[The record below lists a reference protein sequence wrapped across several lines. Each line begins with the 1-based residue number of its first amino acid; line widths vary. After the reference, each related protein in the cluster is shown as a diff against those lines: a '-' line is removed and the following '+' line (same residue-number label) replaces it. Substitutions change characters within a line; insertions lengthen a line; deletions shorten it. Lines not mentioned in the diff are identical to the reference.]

1 MYSGVNIQY
10 DDHILRPSE
19 IAMGIYTQSYGP
31 LATDFVNY
39 VNNSI
44 QICRHCWHLST
55 TQPPILPTAHQPS
68 FSSPPPPRFSLT
80 TVAAVVVSNLCAAHC

>member
-1 MYSGVNIQY
+1 MCRPHTKTHKHTYPHTFMYSGVNIQY

-44 QICRHCWHLST
+44 QICRHC
-55 TQPPILPTAHQPS
+55 
-68 FSSPPPPRFSLT
+68 
-80 TVAAVVVSNLCAAHC
+80 